1 MIAFFIRRPIFAT
14 VIAIIMVLV
23 GGICIVILP
32 VSQFPQIVPGVVAV
46 TSSYPGGSAEDVAT
60 NVTTPLEI
68 NINQVAGMIYMSSTS
83 TSNGTSQINVS
94 FEIGYPLDIGAV
106 DVLNYANTAYSLLP
120 EVVTK
125 AGITIQK
132 MSTNM
137 VLVVNLFSNND
148 SYDNAYLGNYA
159 DINITQVLQRVPG
172 VGNVNNL
179 GLLKYAIRVW
189 LDPNK
194 MTSMGVSTQDVI
206 DAINNQ
212 NKIVAMGAI
221 GMPPLK
227 GNNAFQYQIT
237 GLSQLQNVDQFKNII
252 IKTGSNGS
260 IVFMRDI
267 ANVEL
272 GAQTYTASTL
282 FNGKPTAT
290 IAIQQLPGAN
300 ALAISK
306 AVHKAMQ
313 KLKTRFPKGM
323 DYVIAYDTTKFV
335 TASIEEVVKTLFE
348 AILLVLLVV
357 FVFLQNWRTTFIPMI
372 AIPVSLVGT
381 FALFFVFGFSLNTL
395 SLLGIV
401 LAIGLVVDDAI
412 VVVENVEK
420 KLDAGASD
428 VKAATLEA
436 TLEVQ
441 APIIATSLILL
452 AVFVPVAF
460 IPGLTGQLY
469 NQFSLAI
476 AFSVLLSAINS
487 LSLSPALCG
496 ILLKQKKGNKFILF
510 RWFEAGYAFLLRHYE
525 WALGHCFNGKKWMV
539 LIYIGL
545 AVATGFV
552 FKILPTGFIPN
563 EDQGYFI
570 INAVAPNGASLQR
583 TQEITA
589 KINKILAK
597 TDGVQ
602 DVVAVSGYNLI
613 DSITQP
619 NTGLLFAILK
629 PWGERT
635 TPNLSANALINKVNK
650 EFASIPG
657 AVVGAI
663 NPPAIPGLGAVSGFQ
678 MQIEDVGHV
687 GIKTLNEAT
696 QAFVKAANARPELS
710 RVFTTFEI
718 ETPMIY
724 LDINR
729 SKVESLNV
737 SMGSLFTVLQAQ
749 LGSLYVN
756 NYNKYNK
763 VYQVIVQA
771 KFDMRNEV
779 KDIGELYVQS
789 RSGDMVPLSAL
800 VSTKTVTGPFNL
812 PHYNL
817 YDAAFVTGSPA
828 PGYSDGQMMQAAEQV
843 AKQVLPRGIDYEWT
857 NMTYQ
862 QVKTGNLTFLIFGFC
877 LVFVFLFLAAL
888 YESWAMPFMI
898 LLAVPLA
905 LLGAGGFL
913 LIRGIPLDV
922 YAQIGLILLIG
933 LAAKNAIL
941 IVEFA
946 KDKREEGVPIVDAAL
961 QAASLRLRPI
971 LMTAFAFIF
980 GVLPLAIAVGAG
992 ASSHHSIGT
1001 TVIGGMLVATLLS
1014 LFIVPVFYV
1023 IIQTWRE
1030 KMGFYKPP
1038 TN

>member
-14 VIAIIMVLV
+14 VIAIVMVLV
-23 GGICIVILP
+23 GGICIFILP
-32 VSQFPQIVPGVVAV
+32 ISQFPQIVPGVVAV
-46 TSSYPGGSAEDVAT
+46 TSSYPGGSAQDVAT

-120 EVVTK
+120 SVVTK
-125 AGITIQK
+125 AGVTIQK

-137 VLVVNLFSNND
+137 VLVVNLYSPD
-148 SYDNAYLGNYA
+148 HSYDNAYLGNYA

-194 MTSMGVSTQDVI
+194 MTSMGVSTQEVL

-212 NKIVAMGAI
+212 NQIVAMGSI
-221 GMPPLK
+221 GMPPLTGK
-227 GNNAFQYQIT
+227 NAFQYQIT

-252 IKTGSNGS
+252 IKTGNNGS
-260 IVFMRDI
+260 IVYMRDI
-267 ANVEL
+267 AKVEL

-282 FNGKPTAT
+282 FNGQPTAT
-290 IAIQQLPGAN
+290 VAIQQLPGAN
-300 ALAISK
+300 AIAISN
-306 AVHKAMQ
+306 AVHKAME

-357 FVFLQNWRTTFIPMI
+357 FVFLQNWRTTLIPMV

-381 FALFFVFGFSLNTL
+381 FALFFVFDFSLNTL

-428 VKAATLEA
+428 IKAATLEA

-496 ILLKQKKGNKFILF
+496 ILLKKKSENKFILF
-510 RWFEAGYAFLLRHYE
+510 RWFEAGYGFLLRHYE
-525 WALGHCFNGKKWMV
+525 WALSHCFNGKKWIV
-539 LIYIGL
+539 LIFIGL
-545 AVATGFV
+545 AVATGFI

-570 INAVAPNGASLQR
+570 VNAVAPNGASLQR
-583 TQEITA
+583 TQEISGQ
-589 KINKILAK
+589 ISKILAK
-597 TDGVQ
+597 TEGVQ

-619 NTGLLFAILK
+619 NTGLIFAVLK
-629 PWGERT
+629 PWDDRKS
-635 TPNLSANALINKVNK
+635 PNLSANALIDQVNK
-650 EFASIPG
+650 KFAAIPG
-657 AVVGAI
+657 AVIRAI

-687 GIKTLNEAT
+687 GIKTLNDAT
-696 QAFVKAANARPELS
+696 KAFVKAANARPELS
-710 RVFTTFEI
+710 GVFTTFEI

-729 SKVESLNV
+729 PKVESLNV

-771 KFDMRNEV
+771 KENMRNEI

-789 RSGDMVPLSAL
+789 RSGDMVPLSTL
-800 VSTKTVTGPFNL
+800 VTTKTVTGPFNL

-817 YDAAFVTGSPA
+817 YNAAFVTGSPA
-828 PGYSDGQMMQAAEQV
+828 PGYSDGQMMSAAEQV
-843 AKQVLPRGIDYEWT
+843 AKQVLPRGIAYEWT

-862 QVKTGNLTFLIFGFC
+862 QVKTGNLAVMIFGLC

-992 ASSHHSIGT
+992 ANSHHSIGT
-1001 TVIGGMLVATLLS
+1001 TVIGGMLVATILS

-1038 TN
+1038 AN